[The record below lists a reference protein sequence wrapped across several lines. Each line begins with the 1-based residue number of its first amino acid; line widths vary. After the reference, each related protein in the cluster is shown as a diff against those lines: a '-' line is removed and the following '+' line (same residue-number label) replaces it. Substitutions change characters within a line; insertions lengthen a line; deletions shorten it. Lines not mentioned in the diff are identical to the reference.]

1 MLAVHKSLAN
11 RPMHDFGDGRLVVP
25 LLAPG
30 ADDLPFAVAL
40 ELHQRHQPGR
50 CTNPSAV
57 SDQSGSFQLHYILQ
71 GNAELVQNG
80 QSLGE
85 VQAGDSVLM
94 SSGTAQCQVSNE
106 DDRNG
111 SDSQWHLAALTLA
124 LGVCPELE
132 SNGSANTEL
141 EPPSVDCS
149 VAQKVADEWSQ
160 LSVVGVM
167 DESVVAQLVASAQA
181 TARDAV
187 SAQPRRPTS
196 RLDNEGLSI
205 AAADS
210 RSSEEAAAKDDR
222 MGSALSQSSGPNID
236 SSATEDNAKAS
247 AAVPTAGDSTAR
259 LWQEGPAALSMLLQR
274 LWKRKATEEL
284 VPPQVRKRRLR
295 ELNAF
300 TLPGQSNRLAL
311 VFNPLDDIG
320 VPFTFG
326 LEIFERSHQT
336 PPHSH
341 SYAHELFFILSGSGT
356 AFCDG
361 RRFAVQPGDV
371 VVFPPTS
378 VHGIDNGSVEQ
389 LFCLELMLPN
399 EMFAELVR
407 KGIFSGALSQQDLC
421 TLAAEECGYVK
432 Y

>member
-1 MLAVHKSLAN
+1 
-11 RPMHDFGDGRLVVP
+11 MHDYGDGRLVVP

-40 ELHQRHQPGR
+40 EMHQRHQPGR

-57 SDQSGSFQLHYILQ
+57 WGQSNSFQLQYILQ
-71 GNAELVQNG
+71 GSAELVQNG

-106 DDRNG
+106 DNRNG
-111 SDSQWHLAALTLA
+111 SQPQWHLAALTLT

-132 SNGSANTEL
+132 FNGFANTEL
-141 EPPSVDCS
+141 EPAPVDCS
-149 VAQKVADEWSQ
+149 VAQKVADVWSQ
-160 LSVVGVM
+160 LPVVGIL
-167 DESVVAQLVASAQA
+167 DDSVVAELVACAQS
-181 TARDAV
+181 TAQDAV
-187 SAQPRRPTS
+187 SSQPRQPTS
-196 RLDNEGLSI
+196 RLHDEELSI
-205 AAADS
+205 ATADS
-210 RSSEEAAAKDDR
+210 SSSEEAAAEDDR
-222 MGSALSQSSGPNID
+222 MGSALSQASGTNID
-236 SSATEDNAKAS
+236 SSTTEDNGTFS
-247 AAVPTAGDSTAR
+247 AAVPTAGNSAAR

-284 VPPQVRKRRLR
+284 IPPEVRKRRLR
-295 ELNAF
+295 ELHAF

-326 LEIFERSHQT
+326 LEIFERNHQT

-341 SYAHELFFILSGSGT
+341 SCAHELFFILSGSGS

-361 RRFAVQPGDV
+361 RRFAVHPGDV

-378 VHGIDNGSVEQ
+378 VHGIDNGSVER

-432 Y
+432 N